1 MERTLRGKDETGLCR
16 ARHRLNPSNETVSSD
31 SIPVRLANAM
41 AKFAA
46 RIAVSAPAGQ
56 WTYAELHRR
65 SSLVAAQIL
74 QRLGETSGP
83 VALLMEHDAPLIAA
97 ILGTVRANKLYL
109 ALDPAHSAGQLAA
122 MLAGSGAKL
131 LLADESNLALAV
143 TFASGQLQVLPAAE
157 NPSANPSRDTFPA
170 ISTDAAAWLMFT
182 SGSTN
187 APKGVWQSHQGIVH
201 EADIYAGLVRI
212 TPEDR
217 VSLLTSCGLSAS
229 GATLFATLFNGAALC
244 LFHVRSQGVP
254 RLADWLYR
262 ERITIFH

>member
-31 SIPVRLANAM
+31 SIPGRLANAM

-131 LLADESNLALAV
+131 LLADESNWPWRLRLRPDNCRFCRPPK
-143 TFASGQLQVLPAAE
+143 TLP
-157 NPSANPSRDTFPA
+157 RILRVILFPRFPP
-170 ISTDAAAWLMFT
+170 M
-182 SGSTN
+182 
-187 APKGVWQSHQGIVH
+187 P
-201 EADIYAGLVRI
+201 
-212 TPEDR
+212 
-217 VSLLTSCGLSAS
+217 
-229 GATLFATLFNGAALC
+229 
-244 LFHVRSQGVP
+244 P
-254 RLADWLYR
+254 RG
-262 ERITIFH
+262 